1 MLENEKEKLLI
12 KEKIIDD
19 QADTIKK
26 LKDNIGLKGDE
37 LKTHNS
43 EIYKLQ
49 RLLQEEQKNMQ
60 QLQQNIRDIEWHKNQ
75 LKEQIENLEQELHK
89 KNNIPKKTQVQLEQ
103 QQRLLNTLEKKVAV
117 NDKEWEIKCQVLTT
131 EKQRAVKAAKFA
143 TQKLVDTVN
152 EFQEQAENQK
162 QVQSMLTNLV
172 ETKNERIKSAC
183 KKVPNNNIFF
193 FKYTSLP
200 NEFNYSHF

>member
-1 MLENEKEKLLI
+1 MLENENEKLLI

-19 QADTIKK
+19 QADTIRK

-37 LKTHNS
+37 LKSHNS

-49 RLLQEEQKNMQ
+49 RLVQEEQNNKQ

-75 LKEQIENLEQELHK
+75 LKDQIEDLGQELQK
-89 KNNIPKKTQVQLEQ
+89 KNNIPTKTQVQLEQ
-103 QQRLLNTLEKKVAV
+103 QKKLLHCLEKKVAGK
-117 NDKEWEIKCQVLTT
+117 DKEWEIKCQALTT
-131 EKQRAVKAAKFA
+131 EKQRAVKAARFA

-183 KKVPNNNIFF
+183 KKVPSKIFLNVP
-193 FKYTSLP
+193 T
-200 NEFNYSHF
+200 H